1 MPSDLVRRVVV
12 RLSSREVV
20 TFLGVGGAGYVVDV
34 LAFNALR
41 SLAPFSVLDPSVA
54 RTVAVAIAMCV
65 TYVGN
70 RFLTWRDVPQGDQR
84 REVVLFVIFNVI
96 GFSFSIGTLWISHD
110 LMGLTSRLA
119 DNVSS
124 NVVGMALGTL
134 FRFWSYRR
142 FVFAEQT
149 APGTVP
155 ATPLHAFPDDVETQI
170 S

>member
-1 MPSDLVRRVVV
+1 MPSDLVRRVVT

-34 LAFNALR
+34 LSFNALR

-84 REVVLFVIFNVI
+84 REVVLFVVFNVI
-96 GFSFSIGTLWISHD
+96 GFSFSIATLWISHD
-110 LMGLTSRLA
+110 LIGLTSRFA

-124 NVVGMALGTL
+124 NVVGVALGTL

-142 FVFAEQT
+142 FVFAEH
-149 APGTVP
+149 GSVP
-155 ATPLHAFPDDVETQI
+155 AAPLHVFPDDVETQI

>member
-1 MPSDLVRRVVV
+1 MVT

-34 LAFNALR
+34 LSFNALR

-65 TYVGN
+65 TYAGN
-70 RFLTWRDVPQGDQR
+70 RFLTWRDIPQGDQR
-84 REVVLFVIFNVI
+84 REVALFVIFNVI

-110 LMGLTSRLA
+110 LMGLTSRFA

-124 NVVGMALGTL
+124 NVVGLALGTL

-142 FVFAEQT
+142 FVFAER
-149 APGTVP
+149 GTVP
-155 ATPLHAFPDDVETQI
+155 EVPLHAFPGDVETQI